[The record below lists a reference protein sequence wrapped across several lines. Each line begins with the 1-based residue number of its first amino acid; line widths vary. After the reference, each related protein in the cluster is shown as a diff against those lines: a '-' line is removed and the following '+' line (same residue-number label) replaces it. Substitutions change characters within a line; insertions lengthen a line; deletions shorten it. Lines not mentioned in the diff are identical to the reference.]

1 MAQSRRC
8 GCLHDPRNGAVVV
21 NIRIPNH
28 EKILVL
34 MKKHGDPVDVS
45 NRYGWIYQFSIE
57 GVQELMK
64 DWIRIET
71 INSLSLNRKRRIRP
85 ELFED

>member
-1 MAQSRRC
+1 MI
-8 GCLHDPRNGAVVV
+8 
-21 NIRIPNH
+21 NIRIPNDR
-28 EKILVL
+28 EILAL
-34 MKKHGDPVDVS
+34 MKKHGDPVDMK

-57 GVQELMK
+57 DMQELMK

-85 ELFED
+85 ELFEE

>member
-1 MAQSRRC
+1 MI
-8 GCLHDPRNGAVVV
+8 
-21 NIRIPNH
+21 NIRIPSDR
-28 EKILVL
+28 EILAL
-34 MKKHGDPVDVS
+34 MKKHGDPVDMK

-57 GVQELMK
+57 DMQELMK

-85 ELFED
+85 ELFEE

>member
-1 MAQSRRC
+1 M
-8 GCLHDPRNGAVVV
+8 LK
-21 NIRIPNH
+21 IRIPNDR
-28 EKILVL
+28 EILDL
-34 MKKHGDPVDVS
+34 MKKHGDPVDMK

-57 GVQELMK
+57 DIQELMR

-85 ELFED
+85 ELFEE

>member
-1 MAQSRRC
+1 M
-8 GCLHDPRNGAVVV
+8 LK
-21 NIRIPNH
+21 IRIPNDR
-28 EKILVL
+28 EILAL
-34 MKKHGDPVDVS
+34 MKKHGDPVDMK

-57 GVQELMK
+57 DIQELMR

-85 ELFED
+85 ELFEE

>member
-1 MAQSRRC
+1 M
-8 GCLHDPRNGAVVV
+8 LK
-21 NIRIPNH
+21 IRIPNDR
-28 EKILVL
+28 EILAL
-34 MKKHGDPVDVS
+34 MKKHGDPVDMK

-57 GVQELMK
+57 DLQELMK

>member
-1 MAQSRRC
+1 M
-8 GCLHDPRNGAVVV
+8 LK
-21 NIRIPNH
+21 IRIPNDR
-28 EKILVL
+28 EILAL
-34 MKKHGDPVDVS
+34 MKKHGDPVDMK

-57 GVQELMK
+57 DLQELMK

-85 ELFED
+85 ELFEE